1 MTLCTLLTLL
11 VVSCSAED
19 LFGSTLST
27 EETKEREE
35 REECEEREELEEWEE
50 WEVEDGDG
58 EGESHSGVD
67 STAV

>member
-35 REECEEREELEEWEE
+35 WEEWEEREEWEE